1 MARDTVTG
9 LTPWRRVSSRLDGRR
24 APGLSLSASSRS
36 SPVMRTIL
44 LSSFMRRKSSAIV
57 PSAVAVTAPAGD
69 GNGAPGGDTGGTR
82 AGTGGARIRGGGGA
96 SVRGGPRAGTPWR
109 GTLLAGLG
117 VLFFSGTFPATAFAM
132 RGFDP
137 YLVAIGRA
145 AVAALVAGLCLVMA
159 GAPLLPPRSQ
169 LKSYAVIAVTVVF
182 GFALLSGLALDSGAS
197 VSHAAVVIG
206 LLPAATA
213 VCAVL
218 RAGERARP
226 LFWVAGAGGA
236 VSVTVFTLSRGGG
249 RLAVADLLLVAALV
263 CAAVGY
269 TEGGRLARHTP
280 GWRVISHALVVAAPV
295 AVPVTVFL
303 AMTTP
308 LRPTGE
314 AVAGF
319 AYVALVSAFLGFI
332 PWYAGLAMGGIA
344 RAGQTQ
350 LLQPLVSLLWA
361 WLLLAEKLEV
371 ATVAGAL
378 AVLVCVAVTQRAR
391 S

>member
-1 MARDTVTG
+1 
-9 LTPWRRVSSRLDGRR
+9 
-24 APGLSLSASSRS
+24 
-36 SPVMRTIL
+36 MRPDN
-44 LSSFMRRKSSAIV
+44 SAIV
-57 PSAVAVTAPAGD
+57 PTAVAVTATAGARTD
-69 GNGAPGGDTGGTR
+69 PGTGAPGGGTAGTR
-82 AGTGGARIRGGGGA
+82 AGAGPGTPGGATAVLRGGG
-96 SVRGGPRAGTPWR
+96 RAGTPWR

-117 VLFFSGTFPATAFAM
+117 VVTFSGTFPATAFAM

-145 AVAALVAGLCLVMA
+145 AVAALVAGACLVTA

-169 LKSYAVIAVTVVF
+169 LKSYAVIAGTVVF
-182 GFALLSGLALDSGAS
+182 GFALFSGLALDSGAG
-197 VSHAAVVIG
+197 VSHAAVVVG

-226 LFWVAGAGGA
+226 LFWVASAGGA
-236 VSVTVFTLSRGGG
+236 VSVTIFTLSRGGG
-249 RLAVADLLLVAALV
+249 RLAVADLLMAAALV

-280 GWRVISHALVVAAPV
+280 GWRVISYALVIAAPV
-295 AVPVTVFL
+295 AVPVTVVL

-350 LLQPLVSLLWA
+350 LLQPLLTLLWA
-361 WLLLAEKLEV
+361 WLLLAERVEV
-371 ATVAGAL
+371 ATVAAAL
-378 AVLVCVAVTQRAR
+378 AVLVCVAATQRAR
-391 S
+391 T